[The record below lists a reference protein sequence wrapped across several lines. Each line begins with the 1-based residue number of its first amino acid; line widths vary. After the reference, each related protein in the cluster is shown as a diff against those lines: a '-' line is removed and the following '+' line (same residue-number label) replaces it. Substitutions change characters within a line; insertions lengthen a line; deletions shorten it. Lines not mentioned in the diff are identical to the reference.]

1 MAFNESELIIVIK
14 EIENI
19 LDIYKENPLL
29 ALLKIKKVLKLYNR
43 LPVYPGLTKSLSKVP
58 LQEVKLESL
67 EKEDEVV
74 VESGKNYF
82 SGWVKDVLED
92 GSIKLKTL
100 SKINLYKSKTLTKN
114 KIDKIFCVNEKVEIE
129 TNQNDEDEIDE

>member
-100 SKINLYKSKTLTKN
+100 SKINLYKSKTLTKD